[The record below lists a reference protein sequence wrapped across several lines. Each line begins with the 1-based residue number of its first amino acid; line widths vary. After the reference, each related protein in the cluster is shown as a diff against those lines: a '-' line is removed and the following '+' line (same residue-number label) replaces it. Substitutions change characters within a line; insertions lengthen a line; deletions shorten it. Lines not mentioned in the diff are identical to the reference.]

1 MKEMAAAI
9 EQLEALN
16 FEDVESDDE
25 WITEEES
32 TQSQAHDGGGD
43 NVFLERAIR
52 GQFGR
57 DDEYEES
64 YFDLHDENEVNEQL
78 YIID

>member
-1 MKEMAAAI
+1 MKETAAAI
-9 EQLEALN
+9 EQLEALE

-52 GQFGR
+52 SQFGR
-57 DDEYEES
+57 DDEFEELD
-64 YFDLHDENEVNEQL
+64 FDLHEENEVDAQL
-78 YIID
+78 RIID